1 MNRLHSLLVIG
12 GAIFFAA
19 CSSNG
24 ESDAHEHEHE
34 EAAHNESKSDEIVL
48 EPEQAERFG
57 VVVDTIEPRQ
67 FHEVIKLSGQ
77 VISSTSNTGTVS
89 APTAG
94 ILNISSA
101 ITPGAKVSKGATIA
115 GISSKGMTGGDQNQA
130 AKANLN
136 AAKRELDR
144 LTPLHKDGIV
154 STKDY
159 NAALQAYEL
168 AKASYSSSAAS
179 GVASAPISGTI
190 VELLV
195 KQGDYVEA
203 GQPIATISDN
213 VSLNLKVDLPEKYA
227 TLQSQITDANVKLP
241 YSDEYI
247 TLSSINGH
255 RVSGTAA
262 AVSSQPGY
270 IPVYFSFNNDGSFIA
285 GSFVDVYLI
294 GALKDNAIVVPVTAL
309 SEQQGNFFVYSKID
323 AEGYK
328 KIHVTIGNSDG
339 NNVEITSGLKGGET
353 IVVKGAPIIKLAES
367 SGAVPEGHNHNH

>member
-1 MNRLHSLLVIG
+1 
-12 GAIFFAA
+12 
-19 CSSNG
+19 
-24 ESDAHEHEHE
+24 
-34 EAAHNESKSDEIVL
+34 
-48 EPEQAERFG
+48 
-57 VVVDTIEPRQ
+57 
-67 FHEVIKLSGQ
+67 
-77 VISSTSNTGTVS
+77 
-89 APTAG
+89 
-94 ILNISSA
+94 
-101 ITPGAKVSKGATIA
+101 
-115 GISSKGMTGGDQNQA
+115 
-130 AKANLN
+130 
-136 AAKRELDR
+136 

-213 VSLNLKVDLPEKYA
+213 ASLNLKVDLPEKYA
-227 TLQSQITDANVKLP
+227 ALQSQITDANVKLP

-255 RVSGTAA
+255 RVSGTVA

-339 NNVEITSGLKGGET
+339 NNVEITSGLKGGEI